1 LIHHLPQTKKLKIF
15 HRKAT
20 SEEDIDKTTEEVN
33 VIVSIY
39 RDKKSDPDD
48 ALRYVKKVIILT

>member
-1 LIHHLPQTKKLKIF
+1 MKIF